1 MLMLLVPPFCHV
13 LAVRMTVMALV
24 ASERHKVTSYTS
36 LLSSAHSMEGAMS
49 IPNVDEISGVPRY
62 ANGALEL
69 SFDSSDFLQSSAD
82 DREDVVVSSD
92 QEISEASGKDDVSYF
107 AMRGCS
113 FDEHEESLHLLGNSD
128 DFRISKMYHVPPEGF
143 INFEKL
149 LSSALSPH
157 DIDRLGL
164 TYDNVTLPVA
174 LMALDPDQYPTLS
187 RSRKACRKGSILLH
201 KGPLSSWSDTPTD
214 ANSVTSPFASLPKAG
229 TDSRVQPNDVIARQ
243 VRTGGG
249 FYPSLNYARPPFEL
263 PVVYEDDF
271 FAIVQKPCGIVV
283 YSHRNQGSGTL
294 NVRSALPFVLRPPR
308 RGTMEIL
315 RRPQPVHR
323 LDKPTSGLLLVAK
336 TKPAHTDLTRQF
348 VHRVIRKT
356 YCAIVNGIPDEP
368 MENRLSSDQAYQLG
382 VDVAPT
388 GTGEDC
394 WQIIDFPLDDGD
406 SLKSAVTVWRALKY
420 VPSLVAEQGTLTLLE
435 LKPKT
440 GRYHQLRQHLS
451 MVTNTPIVGD
461 KRYDGGS
468 QSSLK
473 LRARGM
479 FLCSNKVV
487 LEHPFYNSDHG
498 RKEWNGLQLDG
509 DGKFQHEGSVYRI
522 WHDQKSDKVMVEA
535 EITLPTKF
543 HAFLQNEEERYHR
556 VSSRSSSMDDSM
568 DGIDTSES

>member
-1 MLMLLVPPFCHV
+1 
-13 LAVRMTVMALV
+13 MTTMALLS
-24 ASERHKVTSYTS
+24 SERHKVTSYQR
-36 LLSSAHSMEGAMS
+36 LLSSAHSVKNLVPS
-49 IPNVDEISGVPRY
+49 DSVDGISGNYRC
-62 ANGALEL
+62 ANGTVEL
-69 SFDSSDFLQSSAD
+69 SFEDSDFLQNGDGANF
-82 DREDVVVSSD
+82 SSD
-92 QEISEASGKDDVSYF
+92 LESSMASGKDDVSYF
-107 AMRGCS
+107 EMRGCS
-113 FDEHEESLHLLGNSD
+113 FDEHEESLYLLGNAH
-128 DFRISKMYHVPPEGF
+128 DFRISKIYHVPPDGF

-149 LSSALSPH
+149 LSSALSQH
-157 DIDRLGL
+157 DVDRLGL
-164 TYDNVTLPVA
+164 SHDNVTLPVA

-201 KGPLSSWSDTPTD
+201 KGPLPSQLDSPSDK
-214 ANSVTSPFASLPKAG
+214 NLTSPFASLPKAG
-229 TDSRVQPNDVIARQ
+229 TDSRVQPGDVIARQ

-348 VHRVIRKT
+348 VHRSVKKT

-368 MENRLSSDQAYQLG
+368 LEHRLSSDQAYQLG
-382 VDVAPT
+382 VDVTPT
-388 GTGEDC
+388 GTGEDY
-394 WQIIDFPLDDGD
+394 WQIIDSPLDDGD
-406 SLKSAVTVWRALKY
+406 SLKSAVTVWRVLKY

-468 QSSLK
+468 LSSMK
-473 LRARGM
+473 LRARGL

-487 LEHPFYNSDHG
+487 LEHPFYNSDIG
-498 RKEWNGLQLDG
+498 RREWSGLQLDG
-509 DGKFQHEGSVYRI
+509 EGKYQQEGSSYRI
-522 WHDQKSDKVMVEA
+522 WHDQISDKVMVEA

-556 VSSRSSSMDDSM
+556 VSSRSSSVDASIEDLDPS
-568 DGIDTSES
+568 